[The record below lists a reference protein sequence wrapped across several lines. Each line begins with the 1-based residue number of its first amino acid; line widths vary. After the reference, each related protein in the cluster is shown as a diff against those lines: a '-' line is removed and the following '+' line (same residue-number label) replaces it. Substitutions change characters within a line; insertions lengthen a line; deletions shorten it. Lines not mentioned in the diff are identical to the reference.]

1 MNKEK
6 AKNRTFAT
14 TIQSE
19 NKSDTIRKR
28 PFTNNDTRKIPIF
41 YQSSSLTRYFS
52 ITRWNIIS
60 SQSCLYLFTS
70 S

>member
-41 YQSSSLTRYFS
+41 Y
-52 ITRWNIIS
+52 
-60 SQSCLYLFTS
+60 
-70 S
+70 